1 MTKTKAVK
9 VKPTPLTPSQK
20 AARLRSWISSYVM
33 VVPALIF
40 LAVFAIYPAFNMI
53 QLSLYRGSAT
63 NPYKKFLG
71 FDNYQKLLV
80 VQDDYR
86 KAMLNTAVY
95 TGGILI
101 LLIFLSVIFAQW
113 MFKERRINRIAQTMF
128 FTPHLVAGISAG
140 FIWQWML
147 NGLSF
152 GLVNTV
158 IGWFGFAPVGWLTQ
172 SSTAMGCIVV
182 MNTWKSIG
190 YYALIVLSSMK
201 SIPTEI
207 YEAAELDNSGPVR
220 TFFRITLPMLSPQL
234 FFMLITI
241 TTGSFKVFDSVRA
254 MTNGGPGD
262 STRTISMYIYDYA
275 FQRNNSLGLAAA
287 AGVMLMVILMLVTW
301 LQFGVVEK
309 KVHYQ

>member
-1 MTKTKAVK
+1 MIKAAK
-9 VKPTPLTPSQK
+9 ARPNPLTPSQK
-20 AARLRSWISSYVM
+20 AARTRSWLSSYIM
-33 VVPALIF
+33 VIPALAF
-40 LAVFAIYPAFNMI
+40 LLVFTIYPAFNMI
-53 QLSLYRGSAT
+53 HLSLYQGSAT

-71 FDNYQKLLV
+71 MGNYEKLLFDKPDFWV
-80 VQDDYR
+80 VMR
-86 KAMLNTAVY
+86 NTATY
-95 TGGILI
+95 TLGII
-101 LLIFLSVIFAQW
+101 VLLMILSVLFAQW

-147 NGLSF
+147 SSMPF
-152 GLVNTV
+152 GLVNS
-158 IGWFGFAPVGWLTQ
+158 ILGAFGISPVGWLTQ

-201 SIPTEI
+201 SIPIEI

-241 TTGSFKVFDSVRA
+241 TTGSFKVFDSVRV

-262 STRTISMYIYDYA
+262 ATRTISMYIYDYA
-275 FQRNNSLGLAAA
+275 FQRNNTLGYASA
-287 AGVMLMVILMLVTW
+287 AGVVLMLILMLVTW